1 MAESIL
7 DKAKGAALDAVSTVT
22 EKVVSFKDMA
32 IGDER
37 DEIIDDFK
45 DASSSKVKE
54 VLDSVHESMALIVSS
69 GYEFKGIG
77 VALGL
82 SPSISLSFHYI
93 REISGED
100 RNSILEQAADKKMI
114 KMILKLLF
122 KAGDFYKAIKLG
134 DYTLD
139 AVNMSLGISPGMSVT
154 FKKNA

>member
-1 MAESIL
+1 MAESIF
-7 DKAKGAALDAVSTVT
+7 DKAKGAAMDAVSSVSD
-22 EKVVSFKDMA
+22 KVISFKDN
-32 IGDER
+32 IISDEQN
-37 DEIIDDFK
+37 EIAEDFK
-45 DASSSKVKE
+45 EASANKVKE
-54 VLDSVHESMALIVSS
+54 VLDSINESMSLITSS

-93 REISGED
+93 RDVSDEA
-100 RNSILEQAADKKMI
+100 RQSILEQAADKKTI

-134 DYTLD
+134 NYILD
-139 AVNMSLGISPGMSVT
+139 SVNMSLGLSPGMSVT

>member
-1 MAESIL
+1 MAENIFN
-7 DKAKGAALDAVSTVT
+7 KAKEAALDAVSNVSD
-22 EKVVSFKDMA
+22 KIISFKDNF
-32 IGDER
+32 IGDEQN
-37 DEIIDDFK
+37 EIAEDFK
-45 DASSSKVKE
+45 DASTNKVKE

-82 SPSISLSFHYI
+82 SPSISLSFHYVKDI
-93 REISGED
+93 TEED
-100 RNSILEQAADKKMI
+100 RNSILEQAAEKKMI

-139 AVNMSLGISPGMSVT
+139 AVNLSLGLSPGMNVT

>member
-1 MAESIL
+1 MAENIF
-7 DKAKGAALDAVSTVT
+7 DKAKEAALGAVLSVSD
-22 EKVVSFKDMA
+22 KIVSFKENF
-32 IGDER
+32 IGDEQN
-37 DEIIDDFK
+37 EIAEDFK
-45 DASSSKVKE
+45 DASSNKVKE

-82 SPSISLSFHYI
+82 SPSISLSFHYVK
-93 REISGED
+93 EITEDD
-100 RNSILEQAADKKMI
+100 RNSILEKAADKKMI

-139 AVNMSLGISPGMSVT
+139 AVNLSLGLSPGMNVT

>member
-45 DASSSKVKE
+45 DASSNKVKE

-93 REISGED
+93 KEISDED

-134 DYTLD
+134 DYVLD

>member
-37 DEIIDDFK
+37 DEIINDFK
-45 DASSSKVKE
+45 DASSNKVKE
-54 VLDSVHESMALIVSS
+54 VLDSVHESMALIVAS

-82 SPSISLSFHYI
+82 SPSISLSFHYVK
-93 REISGED
+93 EISDED
-100 RNSILEQAADKKMI
+100 RNSILEQAAEKKMI

-134 DYTLD
+134 DYVLD

>member
-7 DKAKGAALDAVSTVT
+7 NKAKGAALDAVSTVT

-45 DASSSKVKE
+45 DASSNKVKE

-93 REISGED
+93 KEISDED

-134 DYTLD
+134 DYVLD